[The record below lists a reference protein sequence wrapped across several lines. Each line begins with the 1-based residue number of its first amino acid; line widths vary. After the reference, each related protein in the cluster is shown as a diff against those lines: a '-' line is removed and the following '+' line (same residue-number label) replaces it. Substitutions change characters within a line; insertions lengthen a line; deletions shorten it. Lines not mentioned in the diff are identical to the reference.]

1 MVEGK
6 RADLRRMGY
15 EQNNQYKRLLAFV
28 IFLIAALSLITA
40 TFLNPIFM
48 KKQIRTSYNRAVVVR
63 QVNKNYDSL
72 ADLINADSEDNSN
85 LLSDTQTQPIA
96 DHIIDYSLGIHWF
109 KVTSLPLAN
118 QILSDIDQGIAKGS
132 SSGAQEVNR
141 KLKKQGT
148 NAPYAIIKAFNLS
161 VITLG
166 TNIAG
171 LLFIVNLIII
181 IVTII
186 TMVSLLNDMKSRA
199 TIRMVIHDT
208 MAAGMWAGFWLILI
222 SGLLAL
228 VPVIFNVDN
237 IEFGFLLEIGSSVFL
252 EYVIAG
258 VIIYIICAIPWQIT
272 AAK

>member
-96 DHIIDYSLGIHWF
+96 DHIIDYSLGIHWL

-166 TNIAG
+166 ANIAG

>member
-28 IFLIAALSLITA
+28 IFLIAALSLITG

-166 TNIAG
+166 ANIAG

>member
-166 TNIAG
+166 ANIAG

-252 EYVIAG
+252 QYVIAG

>member
-63 QVNKNYDSL
+63 QVDKNYDSL

-109 KVTSLPLAN
+109 KVTSLPLTN

-166 TNIAG
+166 ANIAG

>member
-118 QILSDIDQGIAKGS
+118 QILSDIDQGIAKGA

-166 TNIAG
+166 ANIAG

>member
-1 MVEGK
+1 MVESK

-166 TNIAG
+166 ANIAG

-199 TIRMVIHDT
+199 TIRMVIHDP
-208 MAAGMWAGFWLILI
+208 MAAGMLAGFWLMLI

>member
-166 TNIAG
+166 ANIAG

-199 TIRMVIHDT
+199 TIQMVIHDT

>member
-28 IFLIAALSLITA
+28 IFLFAALSLITA

-166 TNIAG
+166 ANIAG

>member
-48 KKQIRTSYNRAVVVR
+48 KKQIRTSYNRAVVDR

-166 TNIAG
+166 ANIAG

>member
-1 MVEGK
+1 MVEGN

-166 TNIAG
+166 ANIAG

>member
-166 TNIAG
+166 ANIAG

-186 TMVSLLNDMKSRA
+186 TMVSLLNDMKSRV

-237 IEFGFLLEIGSSVFL
+237 IEFGFWLEIGSSVFL

-272 AAK
+272 VAK

>member
-72 ADLINADSEDNSN
+72 ADLINVDSEDNSN

-166 TNIAG
+166 ANIAG

>member
-166 TNIAG
+166 ANIAG

-258 VIIYIICAIPWQIT
+258 VVIYIICAIPWQIT

>member
-166 TNIAG
+166 ANIAG

-272 AAK
+272 ATK

>member
-48 KKQIRTSYNRAVVVR
+48 KKQIRTSYKRAVVVR

-166 TNIAG
+166 ANIAG

>member
-15 EQNNQYKRLLAFV
+15 EQNNQYKRMLAFV

-63 QVNKNYDSL
+63 QVNKNYDNL

-96 DHIIDYSLGIHWF
+96 DHVIDYSLGIHWF
-109 KVTSLPLAN
+109 KVNSLPLAN

-141 KLKKQGT
+141 KLKKQGS
-148 NAPYAIIKAFNLS
+148 NAAYAIIKAFNLN

-166 TNIAG
+166 ANIAG

-186 TMVSLLNDMKSRA
+186 TMVSLLSDMKSRTA
-199 TIRMVIHDT
+199 MRMVVHDT

-228 VPVIFNVDN
+228 VPVIFNVDD

>member
-1 MVEGK
+1 MRSLVERLNQASLAYYNGEGE
-6 RADLRRMGY
+6 RMTDY
-15 EQNNQYKRLLAFV
+15 EWDAMFDQLKKLEEETGEILPNSPTNKVSEDQIAGQKEEHEF
-28 IFLIAALSLITA
+28 AALSLAKT
-40 TFLNPIFM
+40 
-48 KKQIRTSYNRAVVVR
+48 KKVS
-63 QVNKNYDSL
+63 
-72 ADLINADSEDNSN
+72 DLVK
-85 LLSDTQTQPIA
+85 
-96 DHIIDYSLGIHWF
+96 W
-109 KVTSLPLAN
+109 
-118 QILSDIDQGIAKGS
+118 
-132 SSGAQEVNR
+132 AQEVNR

-166 TNIAG
+166 ANIAG

>member
-15 EQNNQYKRLLAFV
+15 EQNNQYKRTLAFV

-48 KKQIRTSYNRAVVVR
+48 KGQIRTSYNRAVVVR
-63 QVNKNYDSL
+63 QVNRNFDNV
-72 ADLINADSEDNSN
+72 ANLINARREDDSN
-85 LLSDTQTQPIA
+85 LLADAQTQPIA

-109 KVTSLPLAN
+109 KVNSLPLAN
-118 QILSDIDQGIAKGS
+118 QILNDIDQGIAKGS
-132 SSGAQEVNR
+132 SSGAQEVNHQ
-141 KLKKQGT
+141 LKKQGT
-148 NAPYAIIKAFNLS
+148 NAPYAIIKAFNLN

-166 TNIAG
+166 ANIAG
-171 LLFIVNLIII
+171 LLFIVNLVII

-186 TMVSLLNDMKSRA
+186 TMISLLSDMKSR
-199 TIRMVIHDT
+199 TSTRMVIHDT
-208 MAAGMWAGFWLILI
+208 MAAGMRAGFWLILI
-222 SGLLAL
+222 SGLLAV
-228 VPVIFNVDN
+228 VPVIFNVDE

>member
-166 TNIAG
+166 ANIAG

-258 VIIYIICAIPWQIT
+258 VIIYIISAIPWQIT

>member
-40 TFLNPIFM
+40 TFLNPIFI

-166 TNIAG
+166 ANIAG

>member
-141 KLKKQGT
+141 KLKKRGT

-166 TNIAG
+166 ANIAG

>member
-48 KKQIRTSYNRAVVVR
+48 KKQIGTSYNRAVVVR

-166 TNIAG
+166 ANIAG

>member
-141 KLKKQGT
+141 KLKNQGT

-166 TNIAG
+166 ANIAG

-258 VIIYIICAIPWQIT
+258 VVIYIICAIPWQIT

>member
-118 QILSDIDQGIAKGS
+118 QVLSDIDQGIAKGS

-166 TNIAG
+166 ANIAG